1 MYYGF
6 EFGMLYV
13 MGHNAMPSSLYSESS
28 GGSVEGYFAGERE
41 VLDSLNRWVSIRIH
55 V

>member
-1 MYYGF
+1 
-6 EFGMLYV
+6 MLYV
-13 MGHNAMPSSLYSESS
+13 IGHNAMSSSLYSESS

-41 VLDSLNRWVSIRIH
+41 VLDTLNRWVSICIH